1 MPDHKHKVVLRAVEP
16 ADAQLMYAWEN
27 DRRNWFVSG
36 TTAPIPLYIIEQFA
50 QPENQDI
57 TNTKQQRLIIETND
71 HKTIGYIDLFDV
83 DMINRRA
90 GVGILIG
97 DVAQRN
103 NGYAAEALQQLI
115 TYASET
121 LHLNQLFC
129 NIHES
134 NLNSIRLFT
143 KAGFEISG
151 NLKNWALKNG
161 AYENVLTMQ
170 CFL

>member
-1 MPDHKHKVVLRAVEP
+1 MPDNKHKVVLRAVEP
-16 ADAQLMYAWEN
+16 ADAQLMYEWEN

-36 TTAPIPLYIIEQFA
+36 TTSPIPFYIIEQFV

-57 TNTKQQRLIIETND
+57 TNTKQQRLIIETNK
-71 HKTIGYIDLFDV
+71 HQTVGYVDLFDV
-83 DMINRRA
+83 DMINRKA

-97 DVAQRN
+97 DMNHRN
-103 NGYAAEALQQLI
+103 NGYASEALYLLK
-115 TYASET
+115 TYARET
-121 LHLNQLFC
+121 LHLHQLFC

-134 NLNSIRLFT
+134 NIYSIRLFQ